1 MTQPS
6 DLRDII
12 AHAPSRVLLPN
23 QLESLITRF
32 QRLREA
38 SVREPRQKV
47 KEQLIRQ
54 GFVRSIILRSSYG
67 DRRRFVRGKVSPYE
81 LALSIAPNAY
91 LSHGTA
97 ASLHGLVTRAMNP
110 IYVNKEQSPKDVTE
124 QDLNQEAI
132 DRAFAR
138 PQRVSNYE
146 LRYSV
151 WRFVLLSGKHTR
163 RLGIVRLPS
172 GQGESVEVTGLER
185 TLVDIVV
192 RPVYAEGVF
201 QVLTAFKRAKTRV
214 RLNTLI
220 AALNSLEYIYPYHQA
235 IGFYMEKANYPPT
248 WLNEFQSMGLNY
260 NFYLAHGMKQKA
272 FDSRWRIFY
281 PPGLARSAVSLQFS
295 ALVRGPSA

>member
-6 DLRDII
+6 NLRDII
-12 AHAPSRVLLPN
+12 ADAPSRVLLPN

-32 QRLREA
+32 QRSREESA
-38 SVREPRQKV
+38 RESRDKV
-47 KEQLIRQ
+47 KEQLLRQ
-54 GFVRSIILRSSYG
+54 RFVRSIILRSSYG
-67 DRRRFVRGKVSPYE
+67 DRCRFVRGKVSPYQ
-81 LALSIAPNAY
+81 LALSIAPNVY

-97 ASLHGLVTRAMNP
+97 ASLHGLVTRGMNP
-110 IYVNKEQSPKDVTE
+110 IYVNKEQSPKYVTE

-151 WRFVLLSGKHTR
+151 WRFVLLSGKQTG
-163 RLGIVRLPS
+163 RLGTVRLS
-172 GQGESVEVTGLER
+172 SRQGESVEVTGLER

-192 RPVYAEGVF
+192 RPVYAGGVF

-220 AALNSLEYIYPYHQA
+220 DTLDSLEYVYPYHQA
-235 IGFYMEKANYPPT
+235 VGFYMEKANYPPT
-248 WLNEFQSMGLNY
+248 WLTEFQRMGLDY
-260 NFYLAHGMKQKA
+260 NFYLAHGMEQTA

-281 PPGLARSAVSLQFS
+281 PTSL
-295 ALVRGPSA
+295 V

>member
-12 AHAPSRVLLPN
+12 ADTPSRIFLPN
-23 QLESLITRF
+23 QLKSLIDRF
-32 QRLREA
+32 QRLKEA
-38 SVREPRQKV
+38 SVHEPRDKV
-47 KEQLIRQ
+47 KKQLIRQ
-54 GFVRSIILRSSYG
+54 GFVRSIILKCGYG
-67 DRRRFVRGKVSPYE
+67 DMRRFVHGKVSPYQ
-81 LALSIAPNAY
+81 LALSIAPNVY

-97 ASLHGLVTRAMNP
+97 ASLHGLVTRGMNP
-110 IYVNKEQSPKDVTE
+110 IYVNKEQSPKYVTE

-151 WRFVLLSGKHTR
+151 WRFVLLSGKHTD
-163 RLGIVRLPS
+163 RLGVVPLSS
-172 GQGESVEVTGLER
+172 GQGESVEVTGLEQ
-185 TLVDIVV
+185 TLVDMVV
-192 RPVYAEGVF
+192 RPVYAGGVV
-201 QVLTAFKRAKTRV
+201 QVLTAFKRARNQI

-220 AALNSLEYIYPYHQA
+220 DTLASLKYAYPYHQTV
-235 IGFYMEKANYPPT
+235 GFYMEKASYAPT
-248 WLNEFQSMGLNY
+248 WLNEFQRMGLDY

-281 PPGLARSAVSLQFS
+281 PTGLA
-295 ALVRGPSA
+295 

>member
-12 AHAPSRVLLPN
+12 AGAPSRIFLPN
-23 QLESLITRF
+23 QLKSLIDRF

-38 SVREPRQKV
+38 SVREPRDKV
-47 KEQLIRQ
+47 KKQLIRQ

-67 DRRRFVRGKVSPYE
+67 DMRRFVLGKVSPYQ

-110 IYVNKEQSPKDVTE
+110 IYVNKEQSPKHVTG
-124 QDLNQEAI
+124 QDLNQGAI

-151 WRFVLLSGKHTR
+151 WRFVLLSGKQTG

-192 RPVYAEGVF
+192 RPVYAGGVF
-201 QVLTAFKRAKTRV
+201 QVLTAFKRAGNRV

-220 AALNSLEYIYPYHQA
+220 DTLDSLEYVYPYHQA
-235 IGFYMEKANYPPT
+235 VGFYMEKANYPPT
-248 WLNEFQSMGLNY
+248 WLNKFQSMGLDY
-260 NFYLAHGMKQKA
+260 NFYLAHGMEQTA

-281 PPGLARSAVSLQFS
+281 PTGLV
-295 ALVRGPSA
+295 

>member
-1 MTQPS
+1 MTHPS

-23 QLESLITRF
+23 QLKSLIDRF
-32 QRLREA
+32 RRLREG
-38 SVREPRQKV
+38 SVRESRDKV

-67 DRRRFVRGKVSPYE
+67 DMRRFVRGKVSPYE

-91 LSHGTA
+91 LSHGIA

-151 WRFVLLSGKHTR
+151 WRFVLLSGKHTG

-192 RPVYAEGVF
+192 RPVYAGGVF
-201 QVLTAFKRAKTRV
+201 QVLTSFKRARNRV
-214 RLNTLI
+214 RLNTFI
-220 AALNSLEYIYPYHQA
+220 DALDSLEYVYPYHQA
-235 IGFYMEKANYPPT
+235 VGFYMEKANYPPT
-248 WLNEFQSMGLNY
+248 WLNEFQGMGLDY
-260 NFYLAHGMKQKA
+260 NFYLAHGMEQKA

-281 PPGLARSAVSLQFS
+281 PTGLV
-295 ALVRGPSA
+295 